1 MSVLH
6 LFVLR
11 GTCLANHIHM
21 YVCHDPFES
30 TSSRVFHNN
39 SEVSVT
45 IQPPSLVKIHT
56 YVYLRS
62 VVYIHTYVCTYLQ
75 LVTWYCSV

>member
-39 SEVSVT
+39 SDSFGDYTATFISED
-45 IQPPSLVKIHT
+45 T
-56 YVYLRS
+56 YVRLS
-62 VVYIHTYVCTYLQ
+62 
-75 LVTWYCSV
+75 